1 MGCCSSK
8 STKRPAAQLPPSIPL
23 EPVDHVFAQF
33 ALGGDYLS
41 EEDGGNIAQFFA
53 LLNCSLER
61 AEGFAAFYV
70 LNLSNFSK
78 MTRVEL
84 MDFCRK

>member
-1 MGCCSSK
+1 M
-8 STKRPAAQLPPSIPL
+8 
-23 EPVDHVFAQF
+23 PVADVFAQF
-33 ALGGDYLS
+33 ALDRDYLS
-41 EEDGGNIAQFFA
+41 DEEGGNIALFFA

-78 MTRVEL
+78 MTRAEL
-84 MDFCRK
+84 MGFCRK